1 MLSNAILILFHFLQH
16 KLNSVHLHFIWWL
29 QNFQRGVTQN
39 LCKKLK
45 LSTWIFSMRVG
56 RHVFCYF
63 GPFNLRDW
71 SVSVWANH
79 VNVCTVFP
87 DVSSSLLERCIEGS
101 FVWMS
106 ALNLTRFEIFRNVYT
121 TILLNNLN
129 TVLFIFLQTI
139 TVIYSIGRQWQLFEW
154 RDLCIQDRGER
165 SSGQGRRPSNPRQ
178 NNRGMWCNTQCSVFM
193 WRKKDVL

>member
-1 MLSNAILILFHFLQH
+1 M
-16 KLNSVHLHFIWWL
+16 
-29 QNFQRGVTQN
+29 
-39 LCKKLK
+39 
-45 LSTWIFSMRVG
+45 
-56 RHVFCYF
+56 
-63 GPFNLRDW
+63 
-71 SVSVWANH
+71 SVWANH

-139 TVIYSIGRQWQLFEW
+139 TVIYSIGRQ
-154 RDLCIQDRGER
+154 
-165 SSGQGRRPSNPRQ
+165 
-178 NNRGMWCNTQCSVFM
+178 
-193 WRKKDVL
+193 